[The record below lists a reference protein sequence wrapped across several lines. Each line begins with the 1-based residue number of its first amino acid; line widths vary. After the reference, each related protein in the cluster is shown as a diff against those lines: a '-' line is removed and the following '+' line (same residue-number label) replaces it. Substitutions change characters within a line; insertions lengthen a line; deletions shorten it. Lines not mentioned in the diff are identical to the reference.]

1 MKTNKRDEIYQYA
14 KDWILEAGDHIRNVI
29 DEPLTIDTKSNPNDL
44 VTQMDRNT
52 EEYFAKKIKS
62 IYPEHKLLSEEGFGD
77 TLETLDGTVW
87 IIDPIDGTMNF
98 VHQKRNFA
106 ISVGIYQDGI
116 GEIAFIYNVMEDIL
130 YHAKKGEGAYKD
142 DVKLPQLD
150 KGVTLDH
157 TILLINSL
165 WSGENKRI
173 NHDKIQ
179 ELVRKVRGTR
189 SYGSAALEFAGVAE
203 GVLDGYISMKLFP
216 WDFAA
221 GVILV
226 EEVGGITLQANG
238 NPLNFLTENTV
249 FSGNAQVANEI
260 IDNYI
265 ELK

>member
-1 MKTNKRDEIYQYA
+1 MDITNRDQIYQFA
-14 KDWILEAGDHIRNVI
+14 KEWVLEAGEHIRNVI

-52 EEYFAKKIKS
+52 EEYFAKKIKGTF
-62 IYPEHKLLSEEGFGD
+62 PAHKLLSEEGFGD
-77 TLETLDGTVW
+77 NLETLDGTVW

-106 ISVGIYQDGI
+106 ISVGIYQDGV

-130 YHAKKGEGAYKD
+130 YHAKKGQGAFKD
-142 DVKLPQLD
+142 TVKLPKLD
-150 KGVTLDH
+150 EKVTLDQS
-157 TILLINSL
+157 ILLINSL

-173 NHDKIQ
+173 NHEKIQ
-179 ELVRKVRGTR
+179 DLVRKVRGTR
-189 SYGSAALEFAGVAE
+189 SYGSAALEFAGIAE
-203 GVLDGYISMKLFP
+203 GVLDGYISMKLYP

-221 GVILV
+221 GVILI
-226 EEVGGITLQANG
+226 EEVGGTTSQANG
-238 NPLNFLTENTV
+238 KALNFLTENTV
-249 FSGNAQVANEI
+249 FSGNFQIAKEI

>member
-1 MKTNKRDEIYQYA
+1 MNQTNRDEIYQRA
-14 KDWILEAGDHIRNVI
+14 KEWVLEAGEHIRDVI

-52 EEYFAKKIKS
+52 EEYFAKKIRATF
-62 IYPEHKLLSEEGFGD
+62 PEHKLLSEEGFGD
-77 TLETLDGTVW
+77 KLDNLDGTVW

-116 GEIAFIYNVMEDIL
+116 GEVAFIYNVMEDVL
-130 YHAKKGEGAYKD
+130 YHAKKGEGAYKNNIELP
-142 DVKLPQLD
+142 KLD
-150 KGVTLDH
+150 NKVTLDQS
-157 TILLINSL
+157 ILLINSL

-173 NHDKIQ
+173 NHEKIQ
-179 ELVRKVRGTR
+179 NLVRKVRGTR
-189 SYGSAALEFAGVAE
+189 SYGSAALEFAGIAE
-203 GVLDGYISMKLFP
+203 GILDGYISMKLYP

-221 GVILV
+221 GVILI
-226 EEVGGITLQANG
+226 EEVGGTTSQANG
-238 NPLNFLTENTV
+238 DPLNFLIENTV
-249 FSGNAQVANEI
+249 FSGNIQVAREI